1 MKTPRPA
8 QECAMTSLLIA
19 LGLAGVWLLLC
30 GLVAEFAAKRG
41 HSATLWYL
49 FCLVFTPLLGFFA
62 AGMLPSAA
70 DLVPA
75 GHLRCPTCDGVVRT
89 EAQRCPY
96 CHAQLSGMAKRE
108 KLAA

>member
-1 MKTPRPA
+1 
-8 QECAMTSLLIA
+8 MTSFLIA
-19 LGLAGVWLLLC
+19 LGLAVVWLLLC

-49 FCLVFTPLLGFFA
+49 FSLFFTPLLGFFVVGA
-62 AGMLPSAA
+62 LPSAA

-75 GHLRCPTCDGVVRT
+75 GHLRCSTCDGPVRT
-89 EAQRCPY
+89 EALRCPY
-96 CHAQLSGMAKRE
+96 CHAQLSGMPQRE